1 MGLVPWKV
9 SSEFSHVGTL
19 AVCSL
24 CPGLQTLLH
33 SWMRSMHLAGIGLPI
48 PADSCILFSCTQYA
62 GFTETLRKGSFKSLL
77 WKDIKVAY
85 CKET

>member
-1 MGLVPWKV
+1 MVPWKV
-9 SSEFSHVGTL
+9 SSEFSHVATL

-33 SWMRSMHLAGIGLPI
+33 GGMGSMHLAGVGLPI
-48 PADSCILFSCTQYA
+48 PADSCILFSCTQSA
-62 GFTETLRKGSFKSLL
+62 GFTVTLRKGIFKSLL

-85 CKET
+85 CKDT